1 MVRRK
6 KYGSDSVFLGDD
18 QPDPLLSGILEMPP
32 APQYPL
38 AFSSPQGFGDQSR
51 DTHKKKNRN
60 RLYGFFVQSTS
71 FLVNKSNVNKNIQM

>member
-1 MVRRK
+1 MEVILF
-6 KYGSDSVFLGDD
+6 FLGDD

-51 DTHKKKNRN
+51 DTHKKKPEPLIRIFCSI
-60 RLYGFFVQSTS
+60 YVVSGKQ
-71 FLVNKSNVNKNIQM
+71 K